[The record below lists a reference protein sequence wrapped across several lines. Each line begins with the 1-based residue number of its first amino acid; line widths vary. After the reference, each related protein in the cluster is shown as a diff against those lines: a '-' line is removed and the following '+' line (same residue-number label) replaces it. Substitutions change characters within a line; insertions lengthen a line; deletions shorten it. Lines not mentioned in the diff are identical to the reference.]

1 MYTNAM
7 EQHTILII
15 DDDTFLLDMYA
26 LRFSQSGYHVDT
38 ALSAE
43 DAFNKMKTGL
53 KPDVLLIDIM
63 MPGMD
68 GFEFL
73 EKVNADHLADS
84 AIKVYLSNRGQA
96 SDIARSEELHADGYL
111 IKANIIPSEVV
122 AHVEGIMSKKKSA

>member
-1 MYTNAM
+1 MI

-15 DDDTFLLDMYA
+15 DDDSFLLDMYA
-26 LRFSQSGYHVDT
+26 LRFTQAGYNVDT

-43 DAFNKMKTGL
+43 SALEKLKNGL
-53 KPDVLLIDIM
+53 KPAVLLMDIM

-68 GFEFL
+68 GFELL
-73 EKVNADHLADS
+73 EKINTEHLADN

-111 IKANIIPSEVV
+111 IKANIIPTDVV
-122 AHVEGIMSKKKSA
+122 THVEGIITKKLTS